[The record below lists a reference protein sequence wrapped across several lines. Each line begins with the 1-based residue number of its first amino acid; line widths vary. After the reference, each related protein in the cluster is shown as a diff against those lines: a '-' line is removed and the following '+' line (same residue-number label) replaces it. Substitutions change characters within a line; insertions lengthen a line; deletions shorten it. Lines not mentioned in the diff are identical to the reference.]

1 MTLIKNIEEFETI
14 KQKTMELEKQNHE
27 LQTQC
32 KIDSETIST
41 LQKDLISGTIETK
54 KVKQE
59 LEKLG
64 IEDDNCDIN
73 VENVVEKWVKHP
85 ETFKTVREI
94 MLNCGREI
102 SSTDICLL
110 CHRKETFTV
119 EKEIAISSNS
129 KKNNISAVDLLILP
143 PVEEFTSA
151 HTMLREQF
159 DQLAADHATLKS
171 TNENLQTENA
181 RQKVDVSTLTSQ
193 ISALNTQHVA
203 LQLANSQLAV
213 EKDILVKRLD
223 ANKQQYQSLL
233 NDQVTLQCLH
243 EQLNSE
249 YEALNKEK
257 EILKASLRDL
267 RLDNRNLRERESSLE
282 KLVDEL
288 KAEIE
293 SIKNGA
299 INLTNL
305 RAEHSKLKDD
315 FRHLF
320 TTSEKLKVEYKN
332 IHDQYRTIR
341 TENSQLKLQN
351 TELSGELN
359 NRGDLLTS
367 HEIELNKAN
376 QKCEML
382 IQMNSTLD
390 ADRRTLMDHV
400 SQLLTQYHELL
411 EHSLEDKQ
419 HYHDE
424 EKQFTDKVNNLY
436 RQKEK
441 LEEKI
446 MEHYRKLDSCSPKK

>member
-1 MTLIKNIEEFETI
+1 MH
-14 KQKTMELEKQNHE
+14 ELE
-27 LQTQC
+27 TQR
-32 KIDSETIST
+32 KIDAETIST

-64 IEDDNCDIN
+64 IDDESCDIN
-73 VENVVEKWVKHP
+73 VENVVEKWVKNP

-94 MLNCGREI
+94 MLNCSREI
-102 SSTDICLL
+102 SSADICLL
-110 CHRKETFTV
+110 CHRKEIYTV
-119 EKEIAISSNS
+119 EKEIEISSNS

-143 PVEEFTSA
+143 PVEEYTAA

-159 DQLAADHATLKS
+159 DQLLSEHNALKA
-171 TNENLQTENA
+171 TNENMQTETA

-193 ISALNTQHVA
+193 ITALNTQHIA

-213 EKDILVKRLD
+213 EKDIVVKKLD
-223 ANKQQYQSLL
+223 SVNTQYKSLL
-233 NDQVTLQCLH
+233 NDQVTIQCLH

-257 EILKASLRDL
+257 EILKASLRDI
-267 RLDNRNLRERESSLE
+267 RLDNRNLKEREESLE

-293 SIKNGA
+293 SIKKGA
-299 INLTNL
+299 INLANL
-305 RAEHSKLKDD
+305 RAEHSKLKED

-320 TTSEKLKVEYKN
+320 TTSEKLKAEYKN

-341 TENSQLKLQN
+341 TENIQIKLQN
-351 TELSGELN
+351 TELTGELN
-359 NRGDLLTS
+359 NRADLLTS
-367 HEIELNKAN
+367 HEIDLNKAN

-390 ADRRTLMDHV
+390 SDRRTLMDHV

-424 EKQFTDKVNNLY
+424 EKQFTDKVNHLY

-446 MEHYRKLDSCSPKK
+446 MEHYRKLDSCSPKKYIN